1 MSFELTQFKTINLN
15 NSCSWKYLISDTL
28 LLILM
33 WKSYFA
39 LIQFFFNCRNASFVI
54 RRNLSPCLPI
64 SFDITNSKFVFFCYA
79 QVQESTYE
87 FYDSK
92 HFTPWWLFQTVSM
105 NESSF
110 LVGQKMLKTMF
121 NQKTYYSLHNI
132 HFITRII

>member
-1 MSFELTQFKTINLN
+1 MFLEVSDKRYALINLN
-15 NSCSWKYLISDTL
+15 VKI
-28 LLILM
+28 ILR
-33 WKSYFA
+33 
-39 LIQFFFNCRNASFVI
+39 INPIFFNCRNASFVI
-54 RRNLSPCLPI
+54 RRNLSACLPI
-64 SFDITNSKFVFFCYA
+64 CFDITNSKFVFFCYA

-105 NESSF
+105 NKSSF